1 MRINTNI
8 SAIITNNRLQ
18 SAQDKLALSLERL
31 SSGKKINKSADDAAG
46 MAISQKMAM
55 QLRGLDQADK
65 NAQDGISVVQ
75 TAEGGLNEV
84 HSILQRMR
92 ELAVQAA
99 NGIYSPDERVALQNE
114 VDALKDEVDR
124 ISRDTD
130 FNTQALLDGG
140 LARRV
145 YPDMEGFDFKYCS
158 EKVDADIY
166 GLTVD
171 VDARQAV
178 YESNAIDTTTLTG
191 GITEELAGRII
202 INGEAMD
209 FEVGDTFDTVM
220 SKLSEVCEYASINL
234 MGVASLDTTAG
245 TYENAGYTP
254 VSMEPGVMSNL
265 VMVTVGYGTGE
276 KIDVSFSNE
285 KLANALGL
293 TERIEG
299 GRNAEVSFATDAN
312 GELVGFTETATIR
325 SYGNSITI
333 TDIGGFEMQ
342 INLEDNLVGQTTM
355 IDVTDMGR
363 MTVHVGANEN
373 QIMDI
378 DIPEMSANALAIE
391 HINIRTSEN
400 AGRSITTLDTAIAR
414 VSEARSRLGAYQNR
428 LEHTVSNLSVSTE
441 NLTTSLSRIEDT
453 DMAEEMTNYTQLNVL
468 SQAGVS
474 MLSQA
479 NARPESVLQLLQ
491 K

>member
-8 SAIITNNRLQ
+8 SAIVTNNRLQ
-18 SAQDKLALSLERL
+18 SAQDKLAKSLERL
-31 SSGKKINKSADDAAG
+31 SSGKKINRSADDAAG
-46 MAISQKMAM
+46 LAISQKMAM

-65 NAQDGISVVQ
+65 NSQDGISVVQ
-75 TAEGGLNEV
+75 TAEGALNEV

-92 ELAVQAA
+92 ELSVQAA
-99 NGIYSPDERVALQNE
+99 NGTYSPEERVALQNE

-145 YPDMEGFDFKYCS
+145 YPDTEGFDVKYCS

-178 YESNAIDTTTLTG
+178 YETAAIDMGTLSG
-191 GITEELAGRII
+191 GITKELEGRII

-209 FEVGDTFDTVM
+209 FKEGDTYDTVM

-234 MGVASLDTTAG
+234 MGVDSLDTTNG
-245 TYENAGYTP
+245 TYEDAGYVP
-254 VSMEPGVMSNL
+254 VAMEPGVMTNL
-265 VMVTVGYGTGE
+265 VMVTVGYGTSE
-276 KIDVSFSNE
+276 KIEVSFSNE
-285 KLANALGL
+285 KLGEALGL
-293 TERIEG
+293 TERTEG
-299 GRNAEVSFATDAN
+299 GRNAEVSFATGDD
-312 GELVGFTETATIR
+312 GELLGFTETSTIR
-325 SYGNSITI
+325 TSGKTVVI

-342 INLEDNLVGQTTM
+342 VDLEDNLEGKTAL

-363 MTVHVGANEN
+363 MTVHVGANES

-378 DIPEMSANALAIE
+378 DIPNMSASALAIE
-391 HINIRTSEN
+391 NVNIRTQAN
-400 AGRSITTLDTAIAR
+400 AGRAITTIDVAIAR
-414 VSEARSRLGAYQNR
+414 VSEFRSRLGAYQNR
-428 LEHTVSNLSVSTE
+428 LEHTVSNLSISTE

-453 DMAEEMTNYTQLNVL
+453 DMAEEMATYTQNQVL
-468 SQAGVS
+468 TQAATS
-474 MLSQA
+474 MLAQA
-479 NARPESVLQLLQ
+479 NERPQNILSLLQ
-491 K
+491 S